1 MAYRPGVPAGR
12 GAGASEHVHPGL
24 GPKHPLLIRGQDQR
38 LFAGHVVRLSRD
50 VPLAI
55 EEENPEKPA
64 SGIKQMHRDDAD
76 RAGAAERGGGHGWAG
91 ERHRRQAPAPP
102 APRKGRGAQRSDSRQ
117 PLRGAQ
123 AGAGRVA

>member
-1 MAYRPGVPAGR
+1 
-12 GAGASEHVHPGL
+12 
-24 GPKHPLLIRGQDQR
+24 
-38 LFAGHVVRLSRD
+38 
-50 VPLAI
+50 
-55 EEENPEKPA
+55 
-64 SGIKQMHRDDAD
+64 MHRDDAD
-76 RAGAAERGGGHGWAG
+76 RAGAAERGGGHGCAG